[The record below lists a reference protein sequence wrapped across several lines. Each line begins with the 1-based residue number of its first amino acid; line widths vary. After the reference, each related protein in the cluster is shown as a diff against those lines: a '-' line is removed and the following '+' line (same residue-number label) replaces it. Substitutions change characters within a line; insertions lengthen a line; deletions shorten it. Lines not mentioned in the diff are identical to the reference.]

1 MVYGQRRARLDPSR
15 ISKMAK
21 IHFYYISNA
30 KEQLQ
35 YYGNLLSD
43 EEVQNHVIYATQN
56 LTDFQEFQEESFL
69 ESSLLDEEEEIIPQ
83 LAKELVN
90 EEELKRILEIE
101 VCVDLSN
108 QVFIDNDL
116 YVNVNDNNEFVEEF
130 VESENRNFNV
140 EDLINQAFENE

>member
-1 MVYGQRRARLDPSR
+1 M
-15 ISKMAK
+15 
-21 IHFYYISNA
+21 
-30 KEQLQ
+30 
-35 YYGNLLSD
+35 
-43 EEVQNHVIYATQN
+43 
-56 LTDFQEFQEESFL
+56 
-69 ESSLLDEEEEIIPQ
+69 ESSLLDEEEKIIPQ

-116 YVNVNDNNEFVEEF
+116 YVNVDDNNEFVEEF
-130 VESENRNFNV
+130 VESGNRNFNV